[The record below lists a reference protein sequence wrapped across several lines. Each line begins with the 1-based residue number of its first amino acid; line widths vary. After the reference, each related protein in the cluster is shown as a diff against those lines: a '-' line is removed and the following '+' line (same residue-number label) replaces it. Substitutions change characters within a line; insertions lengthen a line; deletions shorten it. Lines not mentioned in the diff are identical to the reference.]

1 MGGPSRVLILACLTR
16 TPAPQYADEPEK
28 FIDSEVDLHE
38 EVKRLGS
45 LAAAPELYPEL
56 VRLGAAPSL
65 LALLTH
71 DNADIAAEGA
81 LLLRELTDADA
92 AAESDAALAG
102 AAALAEALCAGARAA
117 EADAAD
123 EAEAC
128 AGLAAL
134 VSALGRFD
142 EAQTEE
148 AAAVHSLLAV
158 FENLVEISPLLRDR
172 LLAPAAGL
180 LAWLLRRVTAPGTR
194 VDANRV
200 YAAELLAVLTAGGDA
215 AARRLGEAGGIDALL
230 RAIAPFKGGKK
241 AKEKPKE
248 GGDAE
253 MVRGRRDACSPEA
266 PRCADV
272 SHATAGGGVCGELL
286 RRAVLSHAA

>member
-1 MGGPSRVLILACLTR
+1 M
-16 TPAPQYADEPEK
+16 
-28 FIDSEVDLHE
+28 HE

-102 AAALAEALCAGARAA
+102 AAALAEALCAGAQAG
-117 EADAAD
+117 DDGD

-180 LAWLLRRVTAPGTR
+180 LAWLLRRVTAPGGR

-241 AKEKPKE
+241 GKEKPKE
-248 GGDAE
+248 GAE
-253 MVRGRRDACSPEA
+253 ADMVRTPECSDALVAS
-266 PRCADV
+266 
-272 SHATAGGGVCGELL
+272 L
-286 RRAVLSHAA
+286 R

>member
-1 MGGPSRVLILACLTR
+1 MRAVRRAVLGLERRLNENLAARVKVRFTLPAPVSLACRLTR
-16 TPAPQYADEPEK
+16 AIAQYADEPEK

-65 LALLTH
+65 LALLAH
-71 DNADIAAEGA
+71 DNADVAAEGA

-102 AAALAEALCAGARAA
+102 AAQLAEALSAGADA
-117 EADAAD
+117 EDP
-123 EAEAC
+123 EAC

-134 VSALGRFD
+134 VAALGRFD
-142 EAQTEE
+142 EAQAEE
-148 AAAVHSLLAV
+148 ASAVHSLLSV
-158 FENLVEISPLLRDR
+158 FENLVEISPVLRDR

-180 LAWLLRRVTAPGTR
+180 LAWLLQRVTAPGAR

-200 YAAELLAVLTAGGDA
+200 YAAELLAVLLAGGDA
-215 AARRLGEAGGIDALL
+215 AARRLGEAGGVDALL

-241 AKEKPKE
+241 GKEKPKE
-248 GGDAE
+248 GADAE
-253 MVRGRRDACSPEA
+253 LARPACT
-266 PRCADV
+266 
-272 SHATAGGGVCGELL
+272 HARTCLTCL
-286 RRAVLSHAA
+286 

>member
-1 MGGPSRVLILACLTR
+1 M
-16 TPAPQYADEPEK
+16 
-28 FIDSEVDLHE
+28 HE

-102 AAALAEALCAGARAA
+102 AAALAEALCAGAAA
-117 EADAAD
+117 GGDDAD

-142 EAQTEE
+142 ETQTEE

-180 LAWLLRRVTAPGTR
+180 LAWLLRRVTAPGGR

-241 AKEKPKE
+241 GKEKPKE
-248 GGDAE
+248 GAEADMEAEFVENCFDALCSA
-253 MVRGRRDACSPEA
+253 MLLDDNKARALHALLCFCFCYARGSSLTRLRDSFPNRTADDVCCGRGR
-266 PRCADV
+266 
-272 SHATAGGGVCGELL
+272 
-286 RRAVLSHAA
+286 